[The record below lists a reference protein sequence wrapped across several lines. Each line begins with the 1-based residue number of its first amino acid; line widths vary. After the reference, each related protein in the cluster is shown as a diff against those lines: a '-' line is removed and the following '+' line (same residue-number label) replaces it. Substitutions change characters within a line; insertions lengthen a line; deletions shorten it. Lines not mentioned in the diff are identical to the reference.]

1 MAGSVALFQRNWLH
15 RDYLKPIETAL
26 FYWSFSMFPSPC
38 ILSCTHKMVLYYV
51 HINHIHP
58 FYLELYGPVQ
68 NARNAP
74 IICTTYW
81 IDQQTNILFAI
92 PTAISP
98 HIPPPG
104 WWFQVLLPK
113 KLRWSFDPI
122 IHNYTVLSIV
132 NTTCHIFSG
141 TLKPPTCNEA
151 SASTQRG
158 HQLMQFFGEQLSL
171 GAPENNAQ
179 NGTGGK

>member
-15 RDYLKPIETAL
+15 RDYLNPIETAL
-26 FYWSFSMFPSPC
+26 FYWLFSMFPSPC
-38 ILSCTHKMVLYYV
+38 ILSCTHEMVLYV

-81 IDQQTNILFAI
+81 IDQQTNILFAM
-92 PTAISP
+92 PTAICP

-122 IHNYTVLSIV
+122 IH
-132 NTTCHIFSG
+132 
-141 TLKPPTCNEA
+141 

-179 NGTGGK
+179 NVTGDK

>member
-15 RDYLKPIETAL
+15 RDYLNPIETAL
-26 FYWSFSMFPSPC
+26 FYWLFSMFPSPC
-38 ILSCTHKMVLYYV
+38 ILSCTHEMVLYV

-81 IDQQTNILFAI
+81 IDQQTNILFAM
-92 PTAISP
+92 PTAICP

-122 IHNYTVLSIV
+122 IHNYTIYSQYCLSYIFRDLD
-132 NTTCHIFSG
+132 TTNLRRSQRINATRS
-141 TLKPPTCNEA
+141 PTHAILRGAAVAWRPRKQCPECN
-151 SASTQRG
+151 RG
-158 HQLMQFFGEQLSL
+158 
-171 GAPENNAQ
+171 
-179 NGTGGK
+179 

>member
-1 MAGSVALFQRNWLH
+1 MAGSVALFQRNWLQ

-38 ILSCTHKMVLYYV
+38 ILSCTHKMVLYV

-58 FYLELYGPVQ
+58 FYLEFYGPVQ
-68 NARNAP
+68 NARKSP

-92 PTAISP
+92 PTAICPVHISP
-98 HIPPPG
+98 
-104 WWFQVLLPK
+104 LLVGGSKLYFPK
-113 KLRWSFDPI
+113 NSDDHLISLFTTI
-122 IHNYTVLSIV
+122 LSIV
-132 NTTCHIFSG
+132 NTTSHIFSG
-141 TLKPPTCNEA
+141 TLKPPTCDEA

-179 NGTGGK
+179 NVTGGK